1 MAELDSSIN
10 KLSIKIKSSNNDAN
24 SQIRVIRV
32 LKEAGVK
39 VKESE
44 DNKEEIKIQTVDY
57 VVIDLA
63 DGGTF

>member
-10 KLSIKIKSSNNDAN
+10 KLSIKIKSSNNEAN
-24 SQIRVIRV
+24 SQLRI

-44 DNKEEIKIQTVDY
+44 DNKEEIKIQTDDY

>member
-10 KLSIKIKSSNNDAN
+10 KLSIKIKSSNNEAN
-24 SQIRVIRV
+24 SQLRI

-57 VVIDLA
+57 VVIGLA

>member
-24 SQIRVIRV
+24 SQIRV

-44 DNKEEIKIQTVDY
+44 ENKDEIKIQTVNY

>member
-44 DNKEEIKIQTVDY
+44 ENKDEIKIQTVDY
-57 VVIDLA
+57 DVIDLA